1 MNGFSAEPG
10 ERRARVPSF
19 WPAMAASLNAAE
31 PTLATTDRSR
41 TSTSSAAALLTPRRR
56 WRATNARSWRST
68 RRWVRRSRVVSMRLR
83 PAAAGSASNACVAC
97 GAANGSSGGACTG
110 NGAATAAASA
120 AVVSWCARQ
129 ASNSRA
135 RAASSAGLSVRGRR
149 CVGFCGTTASV
160 SASGSVRSAARR
172 WK

>member
-1 MNGFSAEPG
+1 M
-10 ERRARVPSF
+10 
-19 WPAMAASLNAAE
+19 
-31 PTLATTDRSR
+31 
-41 TSTSSAAALLTPRRR
+41 R
-56 WRATNARSWRST
+56 WRPAGAGRA
-68 RRWVRRSRVVSMRLR
+68 SR
-83 PAAAGSASNACVAC
+83 ACTVC

-110 NGAATAAASA
+110 SGAATAAASA
-120 AVVSWCARQ
+120 AVTPWRARQ

-135 RAASSAGLSVRGRR
+135 RAASSAGLPVRGRR